1 MSLPRIVVDNSA
13 VIPAFLPEER
23 NDHYDAGLVSNRSR
37 RLVHA
42 IRTRRVNAYVPPSFF
57 REFLHVAVTR
67 ATQTGPRAAGA
78 LERVREHWEDLL
90 TLDLIPVRLK
100 DIIFFRTGLLTFD
113 DFCPP
118 ADSWYV
124 AAAIN
129 TGATFWMSHQ
139 HSDGLFA
146 VASKYVRVQLLS
158 ASAPEY

>member
-23 NDHYDAGLVSNRSR
+23 NDHYDAGLVTNRSR
-37 RLVHA
+37 RLVQA

-67 ATQTGPRAAGA
+67 APQAGLRVA
-78 LERVREHWEDLL
+78 GSLERVRAHWEDLL
-90 TLDLIPVRLK
+90 TLDLIPVQLK
-100 DIIFFRTGLLTFD
+100 NIIRRTGPLTFD

-124 AAAIN
+124 AAAIDAN
-129 TGATFWMSHQ
+129 ATFWMSHK
-139 HSDGLFA
+139 HNDDLFA
-146 VASKYVRVQLLS
+146 VASKYVPVRLLS
-158 ASAPEY
+158 TTSPEY